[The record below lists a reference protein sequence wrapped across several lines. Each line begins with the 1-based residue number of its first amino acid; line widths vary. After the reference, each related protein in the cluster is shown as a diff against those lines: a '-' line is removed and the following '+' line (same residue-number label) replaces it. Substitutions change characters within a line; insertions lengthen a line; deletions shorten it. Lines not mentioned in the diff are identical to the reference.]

1 MAMPILKQIAGH
13 GSCARLQKYLEKN
26 GRALARDLFN
36 FDGAPEPDHD
46 VEPEP
51 VGRFDWAG
59 AMDRVRKEE
68 GNDLPWRGKE
78 ARTFKHF
85 VLSPSP
91 EDGMDLRS
99 LRELSQAWVRRF
111 FPDYHVAIVYHDDNE
126 GRIPHAHIVVNNTNV
141 VTGRRMHTD
150 DPLELNRALQ
160 KMAAKRGL
168 DALSNERPK
177 PRTGFQ
183 RLSSSGTGAPT
194 RPRTLQ
200 DAYRSRAER
209 RAEEADGYSW
219 VADIR
224 SRVSIAKN
232 LARNERE
239 FRRVLGMMGVDMAD
253 NSPHARRRDW
263 IFSLS
268 DAPTRR
274 VSGERLGASYGK
286 AALERRLVGA
296 QTEHLPDAS
305 SRELLRLARKAVEL
319 KDLGELDSLSRALET
334 CGKWG
339 IASVDSIDRAIAA
352 QRKRLENGIPAAR
365 ERAVLESLE
374 ALERARAFLTKNKA
388 LPLHDASRK
397 VARGDGKGGWKS
409 DPTTSSRSLLT
420 QERGLDERGGRQ
432 R

>member
-68 GNDLPWRGKE
+68 GNDLPWKGKE

-111 FPDYHVAIVYHDDNE
+111 FPDYHVTIVYHDDNE

-160 KMAAKRGL
+160 EMAAKRGL

-209 RAEEADGYSW
+209 RAEEAGGYSW

-339 IASVDSIDRAIAA
+339 IASVDSIDRTIAA

-409 DPTTSSRSLLT
+409 DPTTSSRSLPT

>member
-1 MAMPILKQIAGH
+1 MPVLKPISGH
-13 GSCARLQKYLEKN
+13 GSCVPVQRYLEKN
-26 GRALARDLFN
+26 GRALARDFFN
-36 FDGAPEPDHD
+36 FSEMPDAD
-46 VEPEP
+46 SMSEPEL
-51 VGRFDWAG
+51 GKAFDWA
-59 AMDRVRKEE
+59 AEMDAFRAEC
-68 GNDLPWRGKE
+68 GNDDPWNGKK

-91 EDGMDLRS
+91 EDDVSLEK

-111 FPDYHVAIVYHDDNE
+111 FPDHHVAIVYHDDNE

-141 VTGRRMHTD
+141 VTGRRMRTD

-160 KMAAKRGL
+160 EMAAKRGL
-168 DALSNERPK
+168 DALSNEKPK

-183 RLSSSGTGAPT
+183 RLSSSGTGAQA

-200 DAYRSRAER
+200 EAYRGRAER
-209 RAEEADGYSW
+209 RAEEAGGYSW

-224 SRVSIAKN
+224 SRVNVAKN
-232 LARNERE
+232 LARSERE
-239 FRRVLGMMGVDMAD
+239 FRRILGMMGVDMED

-268 DAPTRR
+268 DAPARR
-274 VSGERLGASYGK
+274 VSGERLGASFGK

-296 QTEHLPDAS
+296 RVEHLPDAS

-334 CGKWG
+334 CGRWG
-339 IASVDSIDRAIAA
+339 IASVDGIDRAIAA
-352 QRKRLENGIPAAR
+352 QRRRLGNGVPATR

-374 ALERARAFLTKNKA
+374 ALERARAFLTKSNA

-409 DPTTSSRSLLT
+409 DPTTPSRSLPT
-420 QERGLDERGGRQ
+420 QERELDVRGGRQ

>member
-1 MAMPILKQIAGH
+1 MPVLKPISGH
-13 GSCARLQKYLEKN
+13 GSCVPVQRYLEKN
-26 GRALARDLFN
+26 GRALARDFFN
-36 FDGAPEPDHD
+36 FSEMPDAD
-46 VEPEP
+46 PMSEPEL
-51 VGRFDWAG
+51 GKAFDWA
-59 AMDRVRKEE
+59 AEMDAFRAEC
-68 GNDLPWRGKE
+68 GNDDPWNGKK

-91 EDGMDLRS
+91 EDDVSLEK

-141 VTGRRMHTD
+141 VTGGRMHTD

-160 KMAAKRGL
+160 EMAAKRGL

-183 RLSSSGTGAPT
+183 RLSSNGTGAQA

-200 DAYRSRAER
+200 ETYRGRAER
-209 RAEEADGYSW
+209 RAEETGGYSW

-224 SRVSIAKN
+224 SRVSVAKN
-232 LARNERE
+232 LARSERE
-239 FRRVLGMMGVDMAD
+239 FRRILGMMGVDMED
-253 NSPHARRRDW
+253 NSPHARRQDW

-268 DAPTRR
+268 DAPARR

-286 AALERRLVGA
+286 AVLERRLVGA
-296 QTEHLPDAS
+296 QVEHLPDAS
-305 SRELLRLARKAVEL
+305 SRELLRLAKKAIEL
-319 KDLGELDSLSRALET
+319 KDLDELDSLSRALET
-334 CGKWG
+334 CSRWG
-339 IASVDSIDRAIAA
+339 IASVDGIDRTIAA
-352 QRKRLENGIPAAR
+352 QRRRLGNGAPAAR
-365 ERAVLESLE
+365 ERDILESLG
-374 ALERARAFLTKNKA
+374 ALGRARAFLTKSKA
-388 LPLHDASRK
+388 LPLHDTSRQ

-409 DPTTSSRSLLT
+409 DPITSLQSLPT
-420 QERGLDERGGRQ
+420 QERELDARGGRQ

>member
-1 MAMPILKQIAGH
+1 MPVLKPISGH
-13 GSCARLQKYLEKN
+13 GSCVPVQRYLEKN
-26 GRALARDLFN
+26 GRALARDFFN
-36 FDGAPEPDHD
+36 FSEMPDAD
-46 VEPEP
+46 PMSEPEL
-51 VGRFDWAG
+51 GKAFDWA
-59 AMDRVRKEE
+59 AEMDAFRAEC
-68 GNDLPWRGKE
+68 GNDDPWNGKK

-91 EDGMDLRS
+91 EDDVSLEK

-160 KMAAKRGL
+160 EMAAKRGL

-183 RLSSSGTGAPT
+183 RLSSNGTGAQA

-200 DAYRSRAER
+200 ETYRGRAER
-209 RAEEADGYSW
+209 RVEEAGGYSW

-224 SRVSIAKN
+224 SRVNVAKN
-232 LARNERE
+232 LARSERE
-239 FRRVLGMMGVDMAD
+239 FRRILGMMGVDMED
-253 NSPHARRRDW
+253 NSPHARRQDW

-268 DAPTRR
+268 DAPARR

-296 QTEHLPDAS
+296 KAEHLPDAS
-305 SRELLRLARKAVEL
+305 SREFLRLARKAVEL

-339 IASVDSIDRAIAA
+339 IASVNGIDKAIAA
-352 QRKRLENGIPAAR
+352 QRRRLGNGVPATR
-365 ERAVLESLE
+365 ERTILESLE
-374 ALERARAFLTKNKA
+374 ALEQARAFLAKSNA

-409 DPTTSSRSLLT
+409 DPTTPSQSLPT
-420 QERGLDERGGRQ
+420 QERELDTRGGRQ

>member
-1 MAMPILKQIAGH
+1 MPVLKPISGH
-13 GSCARLQKYLEKN
+13 GSCVQVQRYLEKN
-26 GRALARDLFN
+26 GRALARDFFN
-36 FDGAPEPDHD
+36 FSEMPDAD
-46 VEPEP
+46 PLSEPEL
-51 VGRFDWAG
+51 GKAFDWA
-59 AMDRVRKEE
+59 AEMDAFRAEC
-68 GNDLPWRGKE
+68 GNNDPWNGKK

-91 EDGMDLRS
+91 EDDVSLEK

-111 FPDYHVAIVYHDDNE
+111 FPDYQVAIVYHDDNE

-160 KMAAKRGL
+160 EMAAKRGL

-183 RLSSSGTGAPT
+183 RLSSNGTGAQA

-200 DAYRSRAER
+200 ETYRGRAER
-209 RAEEADGYSW
+209 RVEEAGGYSW

-224 SRVSIAKN
+224 SRVNVAKN
-232 LARNERE
+232 LARSERE
-239 FRRVLGMMGVDMAD
+239 FRRILGMMGVDMED
-253 NSPHARRRDW
+253 NSPHARRQDW

-268 DAPTRR
+268 DAPARR

-296 QTEHLPDAS
+296 KAEHLPDAS
-305 SRELLRLARKAVEL
+305 SREFLRLARKAVEL

-339 IASVDSIDRAIAA
+339 IASVNGIDKAIAA
-352 QRKRLENGIPAAR
+352 QRRRLGNGVPATR
-365 ERAVLESLE
+365 ERTILESLE
-374 ALERARAFLTKNKA
+374 ALEQARAFLAKSNA

-409 DPTTSSRSLLT
+409 DPTTPSQSLPT
-420 QERGLDERGGRQ
+420 QERELDTRGGRQ